1 MKYILF
7 LFLFILSTQVLGQ
20 PPVIMEGVLRGET
33 FKYDC
38 TPTDPPIFTSPPP
51 DDHER
56 VVYWLHGLGGQADFW
71 NPVANHYKAKYDIHA
86 PTPTFGDTGIDNAAF
101 DLENEMIDEDF
112 YNFQND
118 INPTQ
123 NIIVSQSMGG
133 LVARQVDKRTAEIF
147 GEDERRFGGLISFAG
162 PHQGAQILNNVDLEG
177 PAMANEFAKNAFIAL
192 TEGPLELVEAQIA
205 TALKDV
211 VPLSAKIFSFA
222 INPLLGIGINAIDN
236 ALNNFA
242 NSLDFTGLITG
253 VAGGLDLAI
262 PLLFAD
268 FQGNNAQDHR
278 VDSDFMT
285 QLNQYETTIPMV
297 AIYSLEVDPVFWRV
311 ISSFT
316 EDVPH
321 EFPAFQATDET
332 WIDNSNDMLLDYV
345 AKRNL
350 YASNPGGMSGSDAM
364 EVSIGYAEGVD
375 WLLKANDLWEFII
388 GRQYARIS
396 YNCVCEQ
403 WVMGEFFEY
412 SYPAYTDAIDTN
424 PFDDNDNTDCNFT
437 YQGTTYST
445 CSEAVVTNVSFVKVG
460 EGSDG
465 VVLAH
470 SAKELPGR
478 VTEIEVTEAN
488 HQEIRNHWQTEKV
501 LDDLFE
507 ENLIF
512 NSSDFFKLEER

>member
-1 MKYILF
+1 
-7 LFLFILSTQVLGQ
+7 
-20 PPVIMEGVLRGET
+20 
-33 FKYDC
+33 
-38 TPTDPPIFTSPPP
+38 
-51 DDHER
+51 
-56 VVYWLHGLGGQADFW
+56 
-71 NPVANHYKAKYDIHA
+71 
-86 PTPTFGDTGIDNAAF
+86 
-101 DLENEMIDEDF
+101 
-112 YNFQND
+112 
-118 INPTQ
+118 
-123 NIIVSQSMGG
+123 
-133 LVARQVDKRTAEIF
+133 
-147 GEDERRFGGLISFAG
+147 
-162 PHQGAQILNNVDLEG
+162 
-177 PAMANEFAKNAFIAL
+177 
-192 TEGPLELVEAQIA
+192 
-205 TALKDV
+205 
-211 VPLSAKIFSFA
+211 
-222 INPLLGIGINAIDN
+222 
-236 ALNNFA
+236 
-242 NSLDFTGLITG
+242 
-253 VAGGLDLAI
+253 
-262 PLLFAD
+262 
-268 FQGNNAQDHR
+268 
-278 VDSDFMT
+278 
-285 QLNQYETTIPMV
+285 
-297 AIYSLEVDPVFWRV
+297 
-311 ISSFT
+311 
-316 EDVPH
+316 
-321 EFPAFQATDET
+321 
-332 WIDNSNDMLLDYV
+332 MLLDYV